1 MPRPSKQNAG
11 SEPGQQI
18 ARVLDQENVR
28 LIEENTRL
36 QKALHL
42 LLAVWPVGR
51 TPACGRAVDGRKYA
65 GAFQNGV

>member
-42 LLAVWPVGR
+42 LLAVWPVG
-51 TPACGRAVDGRKYA
+51 TDASLCE
-65 GAFQNGV
+65 Q